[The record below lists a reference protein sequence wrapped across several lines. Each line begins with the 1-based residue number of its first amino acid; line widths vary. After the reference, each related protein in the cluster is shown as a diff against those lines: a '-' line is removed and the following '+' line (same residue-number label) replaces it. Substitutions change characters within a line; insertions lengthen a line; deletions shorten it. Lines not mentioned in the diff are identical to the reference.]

1 MSPNDHRPEVL
12 ELLEEL
18 DRLAE
23 EQRLIDTRDPTAL
36 AECERKLDDL
46 RRRIERLLDPK
57 GNGLLYRARTMPT

>member
-1 MSPNDHRPEVL
+1 MNDHRPEVL

-23 EQRLIDTRDPTAL
+23 EQQLVDARDPNAL

-57 GNGLLYRARTMPT
+57 RGGLLYRGRAVPT